1 MRCEQI
7 RDLAA
12 EIALGIA
19 DGEERAEALRHL
31 STCGECRRVVEQLS
45 QVADEL
51 LVLAPVQ
58 EPPAGF
64 ESRVV
69 EAMGLQEAAPRRRSA
84 RWLSPRWL
92 APRLG
97 PVLATAAVTAAALI
111 GVYHDDHQT
120 AERYRESLAAADGR
134 YFQAEPMADENGARS
149 GVAFGY
155 EGSPSWV
162 LLTVDAAHRDGVTRG
177 ELVTRDGRTIALLLA
192 RARRERQ
199 LGRGDS
205 RQPLQGGLDPP
216 ARRRSGGHPAGLLP
230 ARRHRKRLNSSRSIL
245 TGAQGTLAR
254 VADRRHAR
262 EAIPRRATLRSPP
275 SPGPGAAS

>member
-1 MRCEQI
+1 MSCEQI

-51 LVLAPVQ
+51 LVLAPIQ

-69 EAMGLQEAAPRRRSA
+69 AAMGLQRSAPRRRLA

-97 PVLATAAVTAAALI
+97 PAMATAAITAAVLI
-111 GVYHDDHQT
+111 AVYHDDHQT
-120 AERYRESLAAADGR
+120 AERYRESLAQAGGQ
-134 YFQAEPMADENGARS
+134 YFQAEPLADETGAR
-149 GVAFGY
+149 GGTAFGY

-162 LLTVDAAHRDGVTRG
+162 LLTVAPAHRDAVTTG
-177 ELVTRDGRTIALLLA
+177 ELATRDGRTIALPSLKLDRNGSWGGSIPVKLYRVASIRLL
-192 RARRERQ
+192 
-199 LGRGDS
+199 GDS
-205 RQPLQGGLDPP
+205 PGEILQ
-216 ARRRSGGHPAGLLP
+216 ASF
-230 ARRHRKRLNSSRSIL
+230 
-245 TGAQGTLAR
+245 
-254 VADRRHAR
+254 
-262 EAIPRRATLRSPP
+262 PRGVSEKN
-275 SPGPGAAS
+275 

>member
-1 MRCEQI
+1 MR
-7 RDLAA
+7 DVAA

-19 DGEERAEALRHL
+19 DGEERGEALRHL

-69 EAMGLQEAAPRRRSA
+69 EAMGLPKARPRPRFA

-97 PVLATAAVTAAALI
+97 PALATAAVTAAALVA
-111 GVYHDDHQT
+111 VYHDDHQT
-120 AERYRESLAAADGR
+120 AERYRGILDQAGGQ
-134 YFQAEPMADENGARS
+134 YFQAEPLADGTGARS

-155 EGSPSWV
+155 QGSPSWIV
-162 LLTVDAAHRDGVTRG
+162 VTVDPAHRGEVTGG
-177 ELVTRDGRTIALLLA
+177 ELVTTEGRTIALPSLALDRNGSWGGAIPLKLYKVASIRLL
-192 RARRERQ
+192 
-199 LGRGDS
+199 GDS
-205 RQPLQGGLDPP
+205 PGEVLQ
-216 ARRRSGGHPAGLLP
+216 ASF
-230 ARRHRKRLNSSRSIL
+230 
-245 TGAQGTLAR
+245 
-254 VADRRHAR
+254 
-262 EAIPRRATLRSPP
+262 PRGVSE
-275 SPGPGAAS
+275 GD

>member
-1 MRCEQI
+1 MRCEET

-51 LVLAPVQ
+51 LMLAPVQ

-69 EAMGLQEAAPRRRSA
+69 EAMALQEPAPRRRRT

-97 PVLATAAVTAAALI
+97 PVLATAAVTAVALI
-111 GVYHDDHQT
+111 AVYHDDHQT
-120 AERYRESLAAADGR
+120 AERYRESLAQAHGR
-134 YFQAEPMADENGARS
+134 YFQAEPLAEADGDRG

-162 LLTVDAAHRDGVTRG
+162 LVTVDPAHRDAVTRG
-177 ELVTRDGRTIALLLA
+177 ELLTRGGRRI
-192 RARRERQ
+192 
-199 LGRGDS
+199 
-205 RQPLQGGLDPP
+205 PLPSLELDRNGSWGG
-216 ARRRSGGHPAGLLP
+216 
-230 ARRHRKRLNSSRSIL
+230 
-245 TGAQGTLAR
+245 
-254 VADRRHAR
+254 
-262 EAIPRRATLRSPP
+262 AIPVNLYKVASIRLLGD
-275 SPGPGAAS
+275 GPGQTLQASFPRGVSEQD